1 MAQVPSGT
9 RFLGVDPSLSDLT
22 EKKGTKLDNKTEYFS
37 IEDLVAAVGPGPA
50 GAQGIQGPAGPQGA
64 VGPVGPA
71 GLEWQGLWDADTSY
85 AEDDA
90 VSFQGASWF
99 CISSVSGTG
108 NESPNLDGAHWA
120 LLAAQGAAGA
130 TGATGAQGPTGP
142 QGPAGVSGE
151 IPEKTVGSVTFGFG
165 PINTLSYDINKIPTN
180 GNSDQ
185 GIAYLPNPTGLP
197 IGKEIIVACFG
208 NTGSSGYFTIQNQG
222 ASGRIIFG
230 NINPGSES
238 AAKNVRIAK
247 GEILKFTLIDGGFWI
262 LEYLS
267 SEKRSSV
274 LASLSGAGAI
284 SQSTA
289 REINSSKVNA
299 ISSGYYSLPM
309 KNINALNDINEV
321 IVYAQGQPVTIC
333 TNAASGGNITYTMN
347 NSYSSAYGMAA
358 YSTVRFTRY
367 YNENWIAEPIIGAF
381 PSFNGT
387 SLTGY
392 NGYSIVDSTI
402 NNTTSALTLSQLNS
416 LYPDSSVIPYAFGF
430 KVYCPSVS
438 SGAIVYVKVGETDW
452 VSMPITQVT

>member
-22 EKKGTKLDNKTEYFS
+22 EKKGTRLDSKTEYFS
-37 IEDLVAAVGPGPA
+37 IEDLVAAVGPGPV
-50 GAQGIQGPAGPQGA
+50 GPQGVQGPAGP

-71 GLEWQGLWDADTSY
+71 GLEWQGAWVSGTSY
-85 AEDDA
+85 VADDA
-90 VSFQGASWF
+90 VGYDGASWF
-99 CISSVSGTG
+99 CILATSGTTA
-108 NESPNLDGAHWA
+108 PDADPTHWA
-120 LLAAQGAAGA
+120 LLASQGAQGIQGV
-130 TGATGAQGPTGP
+130 QGPTGP
-142 QGPAGVSGE
+142 QGPAGVSGTA
-151 IPEKTVGSVTFGFG
+151 PTKTVGSVTFGFD

-185 GIAYLPNPTGLP
+185 GLALLPDPAGLP
-197 IGKEIIVACFG
+197 IGKEVIVACFG

-230 NINPGSES
+230 NINIGNES
-238 AAKNVRIAK
+238 AARRVRIAK

-309 KNINALNDINEV
+309 KSINALNDINEV
-321 IVYAQGQPVTIC
+321 IVYAQNQPVTIC
-333 TNAASGGNITYTMN
+333 TNASSGGNISYTMN
-347 NSYSSAYGMAA
+347 NQYSSAYGMAA

-367 YNENWIAEPIIGAF
+367 YNENWIAEPIVGTF

-392 NGYSIVDSTI
+392 NGYAIVDSMT
-402 NNTTSALTLSQLNS
+402 NTTTTALTESQLNTQ
-416 LYPDSSVIPYAFGF
+416 YPDTTIVPYAIGF
-430 KVYCPSVS
+430 KVYCPSIS
-438 SGAIVYVKVGETDW
+438 TGGLVYVKVSSTSW
-452 VSMPITQVT
+452 VSMPLTSVS